1 MPGGFARNQLLK
13 ELASQCFLFLSII
26 KECSE
31 YLHLLQEKIPGK
43 SFLQTDSDRFSQVPN
58 STLHC
63 KYVFSLWKRKHFAIL
78 TNDFSNPC
86 FRRIQMYS
94 ANRRL
99 LPQRTVPD
107 LRLADG
113 GSSEDSDISS
123 KPSFIFP
130 QTFVVQI
137 CLKIGC
143 SIAQR
148 IENNTFLCRVEKCW
162 RRWSWAILEFSYIR
176 YHRGP
181 RVKGV
186 EDGITKI

>member
-1 MPGGFARNQLLK
+1 MECFHFSSSCEMFNPMYVGQGAKWFSRH
-13 ELASQCFLFLSII
+13 FLFLPKKFFVPTFSD
-26 KECSE
+26 E
-31 YLHLLQEKIPGK
+31 LQHISLFLIYQLARSVERICICCNSK
-43 SFLQTDSDRFSQVPN
+43 SP
-58 STLHC
+58 
-63 KYVFSLWKRKHFAIL
+63 A
-78 TNDFSNPC
+78 NPC
-86 FRRIQMYS
+86 SRRIQMYS

>member
-1 MPGGFARNQLLK
+1 MFGRFTFAARENPWK
-13 ELASQCFLFLSII
+13 ILS
-26 KECSE
+26 
-31 YLHLLQEKIPGK
+31 
-43 SFLQTDSDRFSQVPN
+43 SDRFRRIQPSAELNIALQI
-58 STLHC
+58 C
-63 KYVFSLWKRKHFAIL
+63 FSLWKRKHFAIL

-99 LPQRTVPD
+99 LPQPTVPD

>member
-1 MPGGFARNQLLK
+1 MFGRFTFAARENPRQI
-13 ELASQCFLFLSII
+13 LS
-26 KECSE
+26 
-31 YLHLLQEKIPGK
+31 
-43 SFLQTDSDRFSQVPN
+43 SDRFRQIQPSAELNIALQICFFHFGKESILQFWQMISAIPA
-58 STLHC
+58 SD
-63 KYVFSLWKRKHFAIL
+63 VFSQPPTSAS
-78 TNDFSNPC
+78 TNGP
-86 FRRIQMYS
+86 
-94 ANRRL
+94 RL
-99 LPQRTVPD
+99 EI
-107 LRLADG
+107 G

-123 KPSFIFP
+123 KPSFTFP

>member
-1 MPGGFARNQLLK
+1 MFRIFTFAARENPRQI
-13 ELASQCFLFLSII
+13 LS
-26 KECSE
+26 
-31 YLHLLQEKIPGK
+31 
-43 SFLQTDSDRFSQVPN
+43 SDRFRQIQPSAELNIALQI
-58 STLHC
+58 C
-63 KYVFSLWKRKHFAIL
+63 FSLWKRKYFAIL
-78 TNDFSNPC
+78 TNDFSNSC

-143 SIAQR
+143 SSIAQR

>member
-1 MPGGFARNQLLK
+1 MFHLSYQLLRNVR
-13 ELASQCFLFLSII
+13 
-26 KECSE
+26 
-31 YLHLLQEKIPGK
+31 KICNCCKRK
-43 SFLQTDSDRFSQVPN
+43 SPANPFFRQIQTYSAKCRTQHCIATNMFF
-58 STLHC
+58 TL
-63 KYVFSLWKRKHFAIL
+63 KKKHFAIL
-78 TNDFSNPC
+78 TNAFSNPC

-94 ANRRL
+94 ANCRL

-143 SIAQR
+143 SSISQR

-186 EDGITKI
+186 DGITKI

>member
-1 MPGGFARNQLLK
+1 MFPLSYQSLRNVRK
-13 ELASQCFLFLSII
+13 IYIFCKRKSLANPFFRQI
-26 KECSE
+26 
-31 YLHLLQEKIPGK
+31 
-43 SFLQTDSDRFSQVPN
+43 QTDSAKCRTQ
-58 STLHC
+58 HC
-63 KYVFSLWKRKHFAIL
+63 IANMFSLWKRKHFAIL